1 MPEKSQTRAS
11 QTQRRRARRARRETK
26 QRFRRILSIT
36 GLGLLG
42 VVIIAGLALSGLPPR
57 QHDRAF
63 ERSLEGPGTVMD
75 DQGRDHLGVGERVP
89 VGYYNSTPPTSGD
102 HAPDWERC
110 GAFESPIAPEAQVHN
125 LEHGFVIINYDLED
139 QTQIDDLTEVA
150 EGLPGWPNY
159 YILAPY
165 PDLEESVALTA
176 WTTIQSL
183 DTVDADAI
191 RTFANAYRSF
201 GPEPGAPAC

>member
-1 MPEKSQTRAS
+1 MSEKSQTRAS
-11 QTQRRRARRARRETK
+11 RTQRRRARRARRQTK
-26 QRFRRILSIT
+26 QRVRSVLSIA

-42 VVIIAGLALSGLPPR
+42 VVIIAGLAVSGLPRPNR
-57 QHDRAF
+57 GF
-63 ERSLEGPGTVMD
+63 ERTQDGPGIVME

-110 GAFESPIAPEAQVHN
+110 GAFENPIAPEAQVHN

-139 QTQIDDLTEVA
+139 QDQIDEITEIA

-165 PDLEESVALTA
+165 PDLEQPVALTA
-176 WTTIQSL
+176 WTTIQGL

>member
-1 MPEKSQTRAS
+1 VPPRSQTRAS

-26 QRFRRILSIT
+26 QRVRRILSIV

-42 VVIIAGLALSGLPPR
+42 VVIIAGLALSGIPPR
-57 QHDRAF
+57 QNRGF
-63 ERSLEGPGTVMD
+63 ERSLDGPGTVLE
-75 DQGRDHLGVGERVP
+75 DQGRDHLQVGERVP
-89 VGYYNSTPPTSGD
+89 AGYYNSTPPTSGD
-102 HAPDWERC
+102 HAPDSERC
-110 GAFESPIAPEAQVHN
+110 GTFESPIAPEVQVHN

-139 QTQIDDLTEVA
+139 QTQIDQLTEMA

-165 PDLEESVALTA
+165 PDLEQPIALTA
-176 WTTIQSL
+176 WTTIQTL
-183 DTVDADAI
+183 DTVDADAV
-191 RTFANAYRSF
+191 RAFANAYRSF